1 MGKWADYCIVGVRFA
16 PDRKQIETVRMLPDT
31 GSLLV
36 TGLIMARRQI
46 VAGLQRGMT
55 FTTALPDLKQ
65 MSYTKG
71 RPVGIVTIDGIDY
84 LRTDPAP
91 IAVDDLGNLPEF

>member
-1 MGKWADYCIVGVRFA
+1 MGKWADYCIVGVRLT

-46 VAGLQRGMT
+46 IAGLQRGMT
-55 FTTALPDLKQ
+55 FTTALPDPAE
-65 MSYTKG
+65 MSYAKG
-71 RPVGIVTIDGIDY
+71 QPVGIVTVDGTDY
-84 LRTDPAP
+84 LRLDEKPVA
-91 IAVDDLGNLPEF
+91 ADDLGSLPEF

>member
-1 MGKWADYCIVGVRFA
+1 MGKWADYCIVGVRFT

-55 FTTALPDLKQ
+55 FTTALPDLDQ

-71 RPVGIVTIDGIDY
+71 SPIGVVMVNGVDYVRID
-84 LRTDPAP
+84 ANP
-91 IAVDDLGNLPEF
+91 IAADDLGGLPEF

>member
-16 PDRKQIETVRMLPDT
+16 RDRKQIETVRILPDT

-55 FTTALPDLKQ
+55 FTTALPDPEQ
-65 MSYTKG
+65 MSYAKG
-71 RPVGIVTIDGIDY
+71 RSVGVVTINGIDY
-84 LRTDPAP
+84 LRIDPNP
-91 IAVDDLGNLPEF
+91 IAADDLGDLPEF

>member
-1 MGKWADYCIVGVRFA
+1 MGKWADYCIVGVRLT
-16 PDRKQIETVRMLPDT
+16 PDRTQIETVRMLPDT

-55 FTTALPDLKQ
+55 FTTALPDPGQ

-71 RPVGIVTIDGIDY
+71 QPVSIVTIEGSDY
-84 LRTDPAP
+84 LRIDANP
-91 IAVDDLGNLPEF
+91 IAADDLGDLPEF

>member
-16 PDRKQIETVRMLPDT
+16 PDRKYLETVRILPDT

-55 FTTALPDLKQ
+55 FTTAVPDPAQ
-65 MSYTKG
+65 MSYAKG
-71 RPVGIVTIDGIDY
+71 PLVGIVTVDGSDYVRID
-84 LRTDPAP
+84 TTP
-91 IAVDDLGNLPEF
+91 IAADDLGDLPEF

>member
-1 MGKWADYCIVGVRFA
+1 MSKWADYCIVGVRLT

-46 VAGLQRGMT
+46 IAGLQRGMS
-55 FTTALPDLKQ
+55 FTTALPDPDQ
-65 MSYTKG
+65 MSYAKG
-71 RPVGIVTIDGIDY
+71 QPIGIVTVAGADYVRID
-84 LRTDPAP
+84 ASP
-91 IAVDDLGNLPEF
+91 IPVDDLGDLPEF